1 MKNGI
6 VGPDDGFNI
15 LVNGEVRTFRDI
27 EAYAYEAA
35 AYLKVRAPAD
45 LVQVVN
51 RAQLTTVVVN
61 ADGRL
66 SS

>member
-27 EAYAYEAA
+27 EAVAYEAA
-35 AYLKVRAPAD
+35 AYLKSRARGD
-45 LVQVVN
+45 VVQIVD
-51 RAQLTTVVVN
+51 RARKITVAVD
-61 ADGRL
+61 ADGQL
-66 SS
+66 G